1 LLGLAAWIGEL
12 TKLELG
18 EGELGLRRRIGLA
31 DSACHAHG
39 LAEALGGESPLTSLQ
54 APFPAQTVEKAHVE
68 AVLAGSGQLLGM
80 GEVLFAQIALS

>member
-1 LLGLAAWIGEL
+1 MGWPPRACELLGLAAWIGEL

-39 LAEALGGESPLTSLQ
+39 LAEALGGESPFGAFQPPL
-54 APFPAQTVEKAHVE
+54 PAQTVEIADGD
-68 AVLAGSGQLLGM
+68 AVLARFG
-80 GEVLFAQIALS
+80 